1 MANILYLR
9 REYKTSLSSAFDLTN
24 KMPSHDYWV
33 AKTYILIADNYIG
46 LKDAFQAKSTLQSII
61 ENYENKDDDI
71 LTQAKEKL
79 EKLKKNNR

>member
-1 MANILYLR
+1 MATILYLR
-9 REYKTSLSSAFDLTN
+9 REYKTSLASAFDLTN

-33 AKTYILIADNYIG
+33 AKTYILIADNYIS

-71 LTQAKEKL
+71 LTLAKEKL